1 MKGGKQMDLKRIGNA
16 MRLLRLNKEWSLDEE
31 SSMLDIHRNTL
42 AGYEDNPENMSLGLL
57 DKFLKIH
64 NLTRSYFFEF
74 VYDNS
79 LNNVESE

>member
-1 MKGGKQMDLKRIGNA
+1 MDLKRIGNA

-31 SSMLDIHRNTL
+31 SSMLKIHRNTL
-42 AGYEDNPENMSLGLL
+42 ASYEDNPENMSLGLL

-64 NLTRSYFFEF
+64 NITRAYFFEF

-79 LNNVESE
+79 LNNLD

>member
-1 MKGGKQMDLKRIGNA
+1 MDLKRIGNA